1 VARLICSAI
10 ASLDGSVADEDGR
23 FDRAAPDEEVH
34 AACRSSWAAG
44 RGRSPTASAY
54 GSSIWRSAASARAR
68 CTWATG
74 IS

>member
-10 ASLDGSVADEDGR
+10 ASLDDDVADEDGR

-44 RGRSPTASAY
+44 RGRSPFCHPCDRCHSRLA
-54 GSSIWRSAASARAR
+54 ILAALH
-68 CTWATG
+68 
-74 IS
+74 